1 MAKKVIQVPVDE
13 KLLTALD
20 KLSRKQSQ
28 ARSEIIRRA
37 CQHYLEQM
45 ESDELDK
52 IYQQGYE
59 RIPEDAEI
67 GEAQVS
73 ISGEILSGESW

>member
-37 CQHYLEQM
+37 CRHYLEQM
-45 ESDELDK
+45 ESEELDK

-73 ISGEILSGESW
+73 ITGEILSGESW

>member
-1 MAKKVIQVPVDE
+1 MVKKVIQVPVDE

-45 ESDELDK
+45 ESEELDK

-59 RIPEDAEI
+59 RIPEDVEI

-73 ISGEILSGESW
+73 IAGEILSEESW